1 MTSRRWN
8 YFATKLLAMVASCLL
23 GAAAV
28 AAQTQQLTIEQ
39 LVGSYKGHAKTAT
52 RDLSLTLEIKLEGEK
67 LSGRLL
73 ESNNEHKILAGEIK
87 ENKLVL
93 QLTGATGA
101 ERLMLEKRDGRL
113 VGEWVIASGEW
124 TSTGGKPGLIQFDRV
139 PAAADEISGEWD
151 AAADAQGQAFPF
163 TLNLK
168 LDGDKVTGSSDS
180 QLGHS
185 TISTGV
191 WKDGKLTL
199 LLDSANGPVGL
210 VANLVDGK
218 LVGDYDYA
226 GQLQGKWVAL
236 RKK

>member
-1 MTSRRWN
+1 VSLNLTDDSGKFSGTVTSPRGT
-8 YFATKLLAMVASCLL
+8 YTVVK
-23 GAAAV
+23 GQIAANV
-28 AAQTQQLTIEQ
+28 
-39 LVGSYKGHAKTAT
+39 
-52 RDLSLTLEIKLEGEK
+52 LTLDVAGTM
-67 LSGRLL
+67 
-73 ESNNEHKILAGEIK
+73 NNDGVTGTMTLRQK
-87 ENKLVL
+87 EDK
-93 QLTGATGA
+93 
-101 ERLMLEKRDGRL
+101 L
-113 VGEWVIASGEW
+113 VGELSIL
-124 TSTGGKPGLIQFDRV
+124 GGPTPVELRRV
-139 PAAADEISGEWD
+139 APDEISGEWD

-199 LLDSANGPVGL
+199 VLDSANGPVGL
-210 VANLVDGK
+210 VATLVDGK